1 MIPLPRRNLIAM
13 GTAAL
18 AAVTAAP
25 RLATAAHPFTQPPL
39 PFAESALAPVISAQ
53 TVQFHY
59 GKHHAAY
66 YANLNRMTENT
77 PYAAMSLEEIV
88 VKSAA
93 DPRDKG
99 LFNQAGQC
107 WNHDF
112 YWKVLTPGGS
122 RQPTGKLRTAIERDF
137 GGFDKFSQAFA
148 ARANA
153 VFGSGWAWLVED
165 GGKLALMETSN
176 ADTPLAHGKR
186 PLATIDVWE
195 HAYYLDYQN
204 RRADHVD
211 ALLKTLVNW
220 DFVRDQM
227 TTQ

>member
-1 MIPLPRRNLIAM
+1 MTPLPRRNMITIA
-13 GTAAL
+13 TAAL
-18 AAVTAAP
+18 VTTTAAP
-25 RLATAAHPFTQPPL
+25 RIARAARPFTQPPL
-39 PFAESALAPVISAQ
+39 PFADGALAPTISPQ
-53 TVQFHY
+53 TVQIHY
-59 GKHHAAY
+59 GRHHAAY

-88 VKSAA
+88 VRSAA
-93 DPRDKG
+93 VPRDRG

-112 YWKVLTPGGS
+112 YWKVLKPGGA
-122 RQPTGKLRTAIERDF
+122 RRPTGKLAAAIDRDF
-137 GGFDKFSQAFA
+137 GGFDPFRQAFA

-153 VFGSGWAWLVED
+153 VFGSGWAWLIED
-165 GGKLALMETSN
+165 AGKLALMETSN

-204 RRADHVD
+204 RRADHVN
-211 ALLKTLVNW
+211 ALLDRLMNW
-220 DFVRDQM
+220 DVVRDRM
-227 TTQ
+227 SA

>member
-25 RLATAAHPFTQPPL
+25 RLATAARPFTQPPL

-99 LFNQAGQC
+99 VFNQAGQC

-112 YWKVLTPGGS
+112 YWKVLAPGGS
-122 RQPTGKLRTAIERDF
+122 RPASSAPPSSATSADSTSSARPSLHGPTPCSAVAGPGWSRTAESSR
-137 GGFDKFSQAFA
+137 
-148 ARANA
+148 
-153 VFGSGWAWLVED
+153 
-165 GGKLALMETSN
+165 
-176 ADTPLAHGKR
+176 
-186 PLATIDVWE
+186 
-195 HAYYLDYQN
+195 
-204 RRADHVD
+204 
-211 ALLKTLVNW
+211 
-220 DFVRDQM
+220 
-227 TTQ
+227 